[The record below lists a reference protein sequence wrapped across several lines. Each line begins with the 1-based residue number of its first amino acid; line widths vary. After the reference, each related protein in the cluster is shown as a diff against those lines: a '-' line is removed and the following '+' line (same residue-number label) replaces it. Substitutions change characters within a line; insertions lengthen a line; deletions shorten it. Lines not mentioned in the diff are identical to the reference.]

1 MVRFLP
7 RLIPPIDLAA
17 GDNANVPLHDMDDIR
32 SLTNGELRERL
43 ERLGIKHGP
52 ITKGT
57 RKLYEHLIAYYQGE
71 IQVSITLPEICQ
83 RGPSLALVGKA
94 FPSKSKVQIK
104 GY

>member
-7 RLIPPIDLAA
+7 RLMPPIDLAA
-17 GDNANVPLHDMDDIR
+17 GDNANVPLHDMDDIP

-57 RKLYEHLIAYYQGE
+57 RKLYEKHLIEYYQGE

-83 RGPSLALVGKA
+83 RGPSLALVGKEL
-94 FPSKSKVQIK
+94 PTR
-104 GY
+104 